1 MPCEGNPALMVKYSY
16 LNCCVTIENILAC
29 MAESTRRTSSLP
41 WTKHMWQIDV
51 EAGYHDARLKA
62 VPRALRD

>member
-1 MPCEGNPALMVKYSY
+1 MQCESSPASMVKYSY
-16 LNCCVTIENILAC
+16 LKCCVTIENILAC
-29 MAESTRRTSSLP
+29 MPESTRRTSSLP

-51 EAGYHDARLKA
+51 ETGYHEIRLTA